1 MSLVAINWNPN
12 KQELRKFGLAMLV
25 GFGLIGLAFMFW
37 PWEWPIL
44 RNTNAAI
51 GCWIFAAVACVLG
64 LTGTR
69 LALGVY
75 VPWMGV
81 AFVMGNII
89 SRVLIITFYYL
100 LITPMGLVMRLVGR
114 DKLCLKKQDCGTYWV
129 DHKGGGDRSSY
140 ERQF

>member
-1 MSLVAINWNPN
+1 
-12 KQELRKFGLAMLV
+12 MLV

-37 PWEWPIL
+37 PWGWPVS

-51 GCWIFAAVACVLG
+51 GCWIFAAIAGLLG

-69 LALGVY
+69 LALIVY
-75 VPWMGV
+75 VPWMGL

-89 SRVLIITFYYL
+89 SRVLVTAFFYL
-100 LITPMGLVMRLVGR
+100 TITPMGLAMRLMGR
-114 DKLCLKKQDCGTYWV
+114 DRLRLKKQDCDSYWI
-129 DHKGGGDRSSY
+129 DHKGGRDKESY